1 MVAAAIDDSPE
12 KEDKGC
18 LHDCTGG
25 QIGGRQLTALILGSL
40 TIFSIGGI
48 VFGFAAVFP
57 IFQADGNFDILVG
70 GKPWLSGGDVRL
82 GPDSSADGGLV
93 LVSGPTET
101 TGPDL
106 GGWNA
111 TTYTWAL
118 KSQHPPGPVMTT
130 TFRFFPSQD
139 GTVVFEQGFP
149 AGLPVLEPLGDT
161 PSEGAR
167 TLFPS
172 FARGSGAAA

>member
-1 MVAAAIDDSPE
+1 M
-12 KEDKGC
+12 
-18 LHDCTGG
+18 
-25 QIGGRQLTALILGSL
+25 
-40 TIFSIGGI
+40 
-48 VFGFAAVFP
+48 FAASALAFAP
-57 IFQADGNFDILVG
+57 PRASPLLDLRLQADGNFDILVG

-93 LVSGPTET
+93 LVGGPTET

-130 TFRFFPSQD
+130 TFRSFPVSY
-139 GTVVFEQGFP
+139 THLT
-149 AGLPVLEPLGDT
+149 LPTILLV
-161 PSEGAR
+161 
-167 TLFPS
+167 
-172 FARGSGAAA
+172 